1 VRAVA
6 AQLLCALLLTL
17 IAGCD
22 DRPAASAASGSTGP
36 TGNSTITGRVFLRG
50 AAPALAPIDV
60 SAVAD
65 CARIHPDGIPD
76 EAIVAG
82 PDGALQNVIVYLKG
96 VPTDSGG
103 PSRPAVVLDQL
114 GCRYRPHVVALQTG
128 QILRVESHDPFLH
141 NVHIKSTTNAAS
153 NFSEFAQPDQPATT
167 DTSFSLPEIFPVQ
180 CDVHP
185 WMRAWVG
192 VFDHPYFAVT
202 DASGAFRIDKV
213 PPGNFTLVAWQER
226 FGEISSPLQITD
238 GKNAAIDLTYSR

>member
-6 AQLLCALLLTL
+6 AQLLCALLVTL

-22 DRPAASAASGSTGP
+22 DRPAASAPDAAASP
-36 TGNSTITGRVFLRG
+36 GNSTITGRVFLRG
-50 AAPALAPIDV
+50 PVPSLPPIDV

-65 CARIHPDGIPD
+65 CARIHPDGIPN

-82 PDGALQNVIVYLKG
+82 ANGTLQNVIVYLKG
-96 VPTDSGG
+96 MPADSGG
-103 PSRPAVVLDQL
+103 PARDPVVLDQL
-114 GCRYRPHVVALQTG
+114 GCRYRPHVVALETDQV
-128 QILRVESHDPFLH
+128 LRVESHDPFLH
-141 NVHIKSTTNAAS
+141 NVDIKSTANHAS
-153 NFSEFAQPDQPATT
+153 NFVEFAQPGQPATT
-167 DTSFSLPEIFPVQ
+167 DTSFNLPEIFPVQ

-213 PPGNFTLVAWQER
+213 PSGNFTLVAWQER
-226 FGEISSPLQITD
+226 FGEISSPLQIID